1 MFKKFLSLSSVTFP
15 TAVAAVLLVLCDP
28 KKPAAAVQTAANAME
43 NRKVFE
49 QEGYRNDLRLLGA
62 RRAKQIVPMKR
73 AIAVKD
79 FCLAVVPKEDRIQL
93 VENWIQPPDARHVL
107 LTGRRKSRFLGERT
121 GLLSQEK
128 NLQDT
133 FNAH

>member
-1 MFKKFLSLSSVTFP
+1 M
-15 TAVAAVLLVLCDP
+15 
-28 KKPAAAVQTAANAME
+28 AAVQTAANAME